1 MRVQERGVGRSE
13 VGKQRVK
20 VRREG
25 SREGRVGEMH
35 GLLSI
40 DDVGSR
46 RGCVGSRNH
55 VLTHDMAPKLNL

>member
-40 DDVGSR
+40 DDGFVD
-46 RGCVGSRNH
+46 VWDQEI
-55 VLTHDMAPKLNL
+55 TF

>member
-40 DDVGSR
+40 DDVGSWMC
-46 RGCVGSRNH
+46 GIKKSRFN
-55 VLTHDMAPKLNL
+55 P